1 MKKIAVVFLYNLFII
16 SNLFAID
23 APTLTSP
30 DNGKVYNTTVQP
42 TVKWNTVSGATKY
55 MLEWDTIASFTSP
68 LYDLF
73 TTTSNSVYLDGLL
86 YGTKYYWRVRAIDES
101 ANDTSAYSVV
111 RNFTT
116 ASKVLLSSPDNDTN
130 TNATYNTIRT
140 FEWNNCVG
148 SSSYIFQLD
157 TTPSFN
163 SDELFV
169 SNVPSSTTSTINY
182 ISTTIQNMLY
192 GTMYYWRVCAVNAS
206 DTSGWSAIRQF
217 HTNDK
222 VTLSSPTNNS
232 TGSNTL
238 RTFEWNNNKGSS
250 SYIFQLDT
258 TPNFNS
264 NVLFVT
270 NVESSTTNT
279 ATNISWSI
287 RDMLYGT
294 THYWRVCAVNA
305 VDTSGWSAVWHFT
318 TNDIVSLSSPSNNS
332 TGSNT
337 LRTFE
342 WNNNKGSSS
351 YIFQLD
357 TTPNFN
363 SNVLFVTNVESS
375 TTNTATNISWSIRDM
390 LYGTTH
396 YWRVCAV
403 NAVDTSGWSAIWH
416 FTTNDKVT
424 LYSPSNNSTGIS
436 VASRNMQ
443 WNNNKGSSSYILQVD
458 TTTNFNSDILRNIN
472 VSSSYNNTTTY
483 ISSTIST
490 LLSGTTYFWR
500 VCAVNAEDTSG
511 WSNVWRFTTAYQ
523 LTTAPTLVSPANGS
537 TEIAP
542 SGVELVWNELDNVT
556 GYRYQVATDN
566 AFASIVR
573 SGTTAGTSVSC
584 NLMYG
589 TTYYW
594 RVQGYNASG
603 NSVWSA
609 VWNFSTQDCQQLT
622 GETSATA
629 CSSYLWHGTTYTES
643 GNYTITL
650 PQSNGCDSVLTLHLT
665 INHPLAE
672 LVEATACDSYEWNG
686 ETYTESGTYEK
697 TFTAFNG
704 CDSVVTLHLTINHPL
719 AEFVE
724 AEACDSYEWNGE
736 TYTESGTYYKT
747 FTASNGCDSVV
758 TLQLT
763 INESPARDFSAVAC
777 GSYVWNNQTYTESGI
792 YEQNIA
798 SNGGCD
804 SIITLHLTINH
815 PQTELVEATACSSYE
830 WNGETYTES
839 GTYEKTFTASNGCD
853 SVVTLHLTINHPQ
866 TELVEA
872 TACDSYE
879 WNGET
884 YTETGTYERT
894 FTAGNGCDSVVT
906 LHLTINNSVHYS
918 FTETATSPYTWNGT
932 EYTETGNYTQNFTAA
947 NGCDSIVTL
956 HLNILSGISQNGT
969 AEISVFPNPA
979 TDILNITSS
988 ETIFK
993 IEIVNVMGQ
1002 VVKRIEVNADNA
1014 VCNVEELK
1022 AGVYVVRIHTEGTVV
1037 SQQKFIKE

>member
-1 MKKIAVVFLYNLFII
+1 
-16 SNLFAID
+16 
-23 APTLTSP
+23 
-30 DNGKVYNTTVQP
+30 
-42 TVKWNTVSGATKY
+42 
-55 MLEWDTIASFTSP
+55 
-68 LYDLF
+68 
-73 TTTSNSVYLDGLL
+73 
-86 YGTKYYWRVRAIDES
+86 
-101 ANDTSAYSVV
+101 
-111 RNFTT
+111 
-116 ASKVLLSSPDNDTN
+116 
-130 TNATYNTIRT
+130 
-140 FEWNNCVG
+140 
-148 SSSYIFQLD
+148 
-157 TTPSFN
+157 
-163 SDELFV
+163 
-169 SNVPSSTTSTINY
+169 
-182 ISTTIQNMLY
+182 MLY

-232 TGSNTL
+232 TGSSTR

-270 NVESSTTNT
+270 NVESSTTNNV
-279 ATNISWSI
+279 TNISTSI
-287 RDMLYGT
+287 QNMLYGT
-294 THYWRVCAVNA
+294 THYWRVCAIND

-375 TTNTATNISWSIRDM
+375 TTNNVTNISWSIRDM

-403 NAVDTSGWSAIWH
+403 NAVDTSGWSAVWH

-424 LYSPSNNSTGIS
+424 LYLPSNNSTGIS
-436 VASRNMQ
+436 VASRSLQ
-443 WNNNKGSSSYILQVD
+443 WNNNYGSSSYILQVD
-458 TTTNFNSDILRNIN
+458 TTINFNSDILRNVN
-472 VSSSYNNTTTY
+472 VSSSYTNNTTY
-483 ISSTIST
+483 ISSTISS

-542 SGVELVWNELDNVT
+542 SGVELVWDELDNVT

-573 SGTTAGTSVSC
+573 NGTTAGTNATC

-609 VWNFSTQDCQQLT
+609 VWNFSTHDCQQPT

-643 GNYTITL
+643 GNYTITV

-665 INHPLAE
+665 INQPLAE
-672 LVEATACDSYEWNG
+672 LVEATACN
-686 ETYTESGTYEK
+686 
-697 TFTAFNG
+697 
-704 CDSVVTLHLTINHPL
+704 
-719 AEFVE
+719 
-724 AEACDSYEWNGE
+724 
-736 TYTESGTYYKT
+736 
-747 FTASNGCDSVV
+747 
-758 TLQLT
+758 
-763 INESPARDFSAVAC
+763 
-777 GSYVWNNQTYTESGI
+777 
-792 YEQNIA
+792 
-798 SNGGCD
+798 
-804 SIITLHLTINH
+804 
-815 PQTELVEATACSSYE
+815 SYE

-866 TELVEA
+866 TGLVEV

-879 WNGET
+879 WDGDT
-884 YTETGTYERT
+884 YTESGTYDKT
-894 FTAGNGCDSVVT
+894 FTASNGCDSVVT
-906 LHLTINNSVHYS
+906 LHLTINHPQTGLAEATACNSY
-918 FTETATSPYTWNGT
+918 EWNGET
-932 EYTETGNYTQNFTAA
+932 YTESGTYDKTFTAS
-947 NGCDSIVTL
+947 NGCDSVVTL
-956 HLNILSGISQNGT
+956 HLTINHPLAEHIEAT
-969 AEISVFPNPA
+969 A
-979 TDILNITSS
+979 
-988 ETIFK
+988 
-993 IEIVNVMGQ
+993 
-1002 VVKRIEVNADNA
+1002 
-1014 VCNVEELK
+1014 
-1022 AGVYVVRIHTEGTVV
+1022 
-1037 SQQKFIKE
+1037 

>member
-1 MKKIAVVFLYNLFII
+1 MYNLFII

-222 VTLSSPTNNS
+222 VTLSSPT
-232 TGSNTL
+232 
-238 RTFEWNNNKGSS
+238 
-250 SYIFQLDT
+250 
-258 TPNFNS
+258 
-264 NVLFVT
+264 
-270 NVESSTTNT
+270 
-279 ATNISWSI
+279 
-287 RDMLYGT
+287 
-294 THYWRVCAVNA
+294 
-305 VDTSGWSAVWHFT
+305 
-318 TNDIVSLSSPSNNS
+318 NNS

-853 SVVTLHLTINHPQ
+853 SVVTLHLTVNHPQTELVEATACSSYEWNGETYTESGTYEKTFTASNGCDSVVTLHLTINHPQ

-932 EYTETGNYTQNFTAA
+932 EYTETGNYTQNFTVA